1 MPAPFLSEIARTFER
16 SPAPNVVEN
25 FQSRISRFGPSH
37 GCVQGTVANTKTA
50 NSLIFASLQNPSQS
64 CQSYHR
70 LNAPRWSSLWKGL
83 LLLML
88 FLCSGDALSQQ
99 TQQTQQPSPMHSVLE
114 GGAVQSSEPKKDIK
128 TPVRPKPVA
137 SSVKA
142 EVSTDDSPTS
152 VDAGSEI
159 DELLTGLVLK
169 HLPHDFAEDKDWGRQ
184 AERFDGLKVRR
195 KGLGIRTKRKKKM
208 VNHGSWKKY
217 NVSLLNPKDK
227 FAVSIKNMR
236 EIPDEKLA
244 FDLHCRSDLKIDAR
258 LKKWL
263 KGVQLY
269 SLSVDGKATVSLV
282 VTIELETVLDFSRFP
297 PDLIF
302 RPVATAADLNVEE
315 FRIDRISKVGGE
327 VAQQATAWAREAL
340 DKKIAGEEVKLVKKI
355 NESLKKEAPKL
366 RLSLHDAVSSKWA
379 PIAKDF
385 LPEDVQEAADSSE
398 Q

>member
-25 FQSRISRFGPSH
+25 FRSTISRFNASH
-37 GCVQGTVANTKTA
+37 GCVQGTVANAKTA
-50 NSLIFASLQNPSQS
+50 NSLACASLRNPSES
-64 CQSYHR
+64 CQSCHR
-70 LNAPRWSSLWKGL
+70 LNAPRWSSFWKGL

-88 FLCSGDALSQQ
+88 FLCSSDALA
-99 TQQTQQPSPMHSVLE
+99 QQPPPMRSVLE
-114 GGAVQSSEPKKDIK
+114 GGIQKSSVIKHGTK
-128 TPVRPKPVA
+128 TPVSAAPPVQA
-137 SSVKA
+137 GS
-142 EVSTDDSPTS
+142 STDDEPTA
-152 VDAGSEI
+152 VDAGAEI

-195 KGLGIRTKRKKKM
+195 KGLEIRTKRKKKM

-217 NVSLLNPKDK
+217 NVSLLNPKEK

-258 LKKWL
+258 LKKWI

-385 LPEDVQEAADSSE
+385 LPEDVQEAAESSE